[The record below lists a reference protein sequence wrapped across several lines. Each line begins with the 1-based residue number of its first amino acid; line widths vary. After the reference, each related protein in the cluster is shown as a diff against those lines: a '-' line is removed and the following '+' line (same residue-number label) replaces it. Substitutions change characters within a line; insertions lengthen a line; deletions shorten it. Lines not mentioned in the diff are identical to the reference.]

1 MLDASRPA
9 LQAFRLLQAVFVL
22 APMVAGIDKFTDIL
36 TNWDF
41 YLSPIVPQITHL
53 APHQFMMG
61 AGIVEI
67 IAGLLVAM
75 KPKVGGIVVA
85 VWLAGIIINLL
96 TIPGFFDVALRDFG
110 LCLAAVALSRLGSIF
125 D

>member
-1 MLDASRPA
+1 MTQAYRTDRVEAPVMLDASRPA

-96 TIPGFFDVALRDFG
+96 F
-110 LCLAAVALSRLGSIF
+110 SSH
-125 D
+125 